1 MSRATR
7 PATPPFLYL
16 AATAAGKRSLGMRQA
31 RSERALAAALRK
43 DRKVLLK
50 SWRLPAALSSTP
62 KLTLKDHAVLNEQM
76 HQLLSRGVPL
86 VETLE
91 VCAQTVSPKA
101 RGIVE
106 GLKDEVAAGAAFS
119 SATRA
124 SGSFDT
130 VTAAIYAAAER
141 TGDLAGAAEQLAQ
154 NARRQLAVS
163 GKAATLM
170 IYPAIVFA
178 IGVIVSVV
186 MLTWLVPRIGGALEG
201 AGLDLPA
208 FTRAVMGVGLA
219 LRENWLIVL
228 GLLAALVVAGV
239 VGRVWVAG
247 ALGRLARKV
256 PGLRGVLLAQE
267 SARFFSVMAAMS
279 RAGVPLAEGLGVS
292 IHAIGDPKLKGELVT
307 VRDKLVQGGVLRR
320 LLEEVLSFPLAT
332 RRLLIAADRAGDL
345 ESAFSA
351 LADDMAVELDKRS
364 SRLLAALEPLL
375 LVLLFLAIGTLMMSV
390 MVPLLTATS
399 GMI

>member
-1 MSRATR
+1 M
-7 PATPPFLYL
+7 
-16 AATAAGKRSLGMRQA
+16 KQA

-50 SWRLPAALSSTP
+50 SWKLPASLASAP

-91 VCAQTVSPKA
+91 VCAQTVRPQA
-101 RGIVE
+101 RQLVE
-106 GLKDEVAAGAAFS
+106 AIREDVAAGAAFS
-119 SATRA
+119 TAARKT
-124 SGSFDT
+124 GSFDT
-130 VTAAIYAAAER
+130 VTTAIYAAAER

-154 NARRQLAVS
+154 NARRQLAVT

-178 IGVIVSVV
+178 IGVLVSLV

-208 FTRAVMGVGLA
+208 FTKIVMGVGLGI
-219 LRENWLIVL
+219 RENWLIIAGVVA
-228 GLLAALVVAGV
+228 GLVVAGV
-239 VGRVWVAG
+239 LGRVVV
-247 ALGRLARKV
+247 LGVINGFARKL

-279 RAGVPLAEGLGVS
+279 RAGVPIAEGLGVS
-292 IHAIGDPKLKGELVT
+292 VHAINDPKLRGQLVG
-307 VRDKLVQGGVLRR
+307 VRDKLVQGGVLRK
-320 LLEEVLSFPLAT
+320 LLDEVTTFPLAT